1 MRALVRYC
9 VRESEREMLRAG
21 PGLLRSLLILIVA
34 HIKTS
39 FLMALG
45 RHVLGFVLALVF
57 IGVPS
62 GAAQVVNVA
71 IGQVGTEIVTARE
84 VWLSLA
90 FENLRFQL
98 EKAQV
103 SDQKLEL
110 LGPPVSA
117 SVWRLGPES
126 DGFKQA
132 ASALMLE
139 KMMAQEAAS
148 FSLVDVS
155 EKKVSLDS
163 VALVNHY
170 GVLSEFREL
179 EYKKSEV
186 ERLLARKKQAQEFLR
201 FKTESAGVVISDDEA
216 KAYYEK
222 NRLKFGSLPFSQF
235 KDSIKDVLAKQR
247 LEERLKDW
255 FEVLKRKYR
264 VRFLGQFE

>member
-1 MRALVRYC
+1 MR
-9 VRESEREMLRAG
+9 
-21 PGLLRSLLILIVA
+21 LRSLRKLLIA
-34 HIKTS
+34 GQIKAAVI
-39 FLMALG
+39 FIRDLPNLAGFRAGCLVMALLFAGDRG
-45 RHVLGFVLALVF
+45 R
-57 IGVPS
+57 
-62 GAAQVVNVA
+62 AAEVVNVA
-71 IGQVGTEIVTARE
+71 IGQVGSEIVTARE

-98 EKAQV
+98 EKTLV
-103 SDQKLEL
+103 SDQKVEF
-110 LGPPVSA
+110 GPPVSA
-117 SVWRLGPES
+117 SVWRLAPDS

-148 FSLVDVS
+148 FSLVEVN
-155 EKKVSLDS
+155 EKKVSVDS
-163 VALVNHY
+163 TNLMSHY
-170 GVLSEFREL
+170 GVLPEFREL
-179 EYKKSEV
+179 EFKKLEV

-201 FKTESAGVVISDDEA
+201 FKTESAGVVISDEEA